1 MSYDVIGEFFQ
12 AGSGRAVPASFTV
25 DTLTDEFTLTAG
37 DVEYSGPVS
46 ALKVEPPLGRQP
58 RKLYL
63 PDGHLFQTDERD
75 AVAAMLPKTGWSF
88 ISAVEK
94 FGPHLLPLALATPFV
109 AYGVY
114 RLAMPV
120 LVNMALGLT
129 PTSVIHQMDRSTMAT
144 LDRFMTDE
152 SDLPEETQI
161 RLTGVFNEL
170 VDAGAGERT
179 ARPPK
184 YKLLFRG
191 GKMGPNAFA
200 LPGGTI
206 VITDDLVEMFPDNE
220 DALAGVLGHEIGHV
234 EMEHSLR
241 RLYRA
246 VGVATMVTLMAGDAG
261 PMIEDILLEGG
272 ALLSLSFSRG
282 QETESDN
289 FSVDLL
295 HEIGR
300 NPEAMAAFFEE
311 IEKMTSSHSHDN
323 DDDLPICEDTVE
335 EGDDDADKPLIETST
350 EDKDCRE
357 KIDSVFKDEAGDQAA
372 SEAPKINTE
381 WVSTHPL
388 SQKRIDNIRTRAAK
402 LRGE

>member
-1 MSYDVIGEFFQ
+1 MPYEVIGEFFE
-12 AGSGRAVPASFTV
+12 AGSGRSVPASFSV
-25 DTLTDEFTLTAG
+25 DPDG
-37 DVEYSGPVS
+37 DVFILIADGIEYSGYVS
-46 ALKVEPPLGRQP
+46 DLKVEPPLGRQP

-75 AVAAMLPKTGWSF
+75 AVADMLP
-88 ISAVEK
+88 
-94 FGPHLLPLALATPFV
+94 
-109 AYGVY
+109 YGIY
-114 RLAMPV
+114 RLVMPFM
-120 LVNMALGLT
+120 VNMALGLT
-129 PTSVIHQMDRSTMAT
+129 PTAAIHQMDRSTIAT
-144 LDRFMTDE
+144 LDRFITDE
-152 SDLPEETQI
+152 SDLPEETQV
-161 RLTGVFNEL
+161 RLTEVFEEL
-170 VDAGAGERT
+170 VEAGTGERT

-261 PMIEDILLEGG
+261 PLVEEVLLEGG
-272 ALLSLSFSRG
+272 ALLSLSFSRH
-282 QETESDN
+282 QETDSDN

-300 NPEAMAAFFEE
+300 DPEAMAAFFEE
-311 IEKMTSSHSHDN
+311 IEKLTSFGGDKDEHDHEDHEN
-323 DDDLPICEDTVE
+323 DVEISNEDDD
-335 EGDDDADKPLIETST
+335 
-350 EDKDCRE
+350 KDPVDI
-357 KIDSVFKDEAGDQAA
+357 IDSVDTPISKDEA
-372 SEAPKINTE
+372 APKINTE
-381 WVSTHPL
+381 WISTHPL
-388 SQKRIDNIRTRAAK
+388 SQKRIENIRKRAAQ
-402 LRGE
+402 LREE

>member
-1 MSYDVIGEFFQ
+1 MSYEVIGEFFEAS
-12 AGSGRAVPASFTV
+12 AGRSVPARFTV
-25 DTLTDEFTLTAG
+25 NPDTDEFTLTAG
-37 DVEYSGPVS
+37 EVEYSGPVS

-63 PDGHLFQTDERD
+63 PEGHLFQTDERD

-88 ISAVEK
+88 VSAVEK
-94 FGPHLLPLALATPFV
+94 FGPHLLPIAIATPIV

-114 RLAMPV
+114 RLVMPV
-120 LVNMALGLT
+120 LINMALGLT

-144 LDRFMTDE
+144 LDRFITDE
-152 SDLPEETQI
+152 SDLPEETQV
-161 RLTGVFNEL
+161 RLTGVFEEL
-170 VDAGAGERT
+170 VEHGAGERT

-184 YKLLFRG
+184 YRLLFRG

-246 VGVATMVTLMAGDAG
+246 VGVATMVTLMAGDSG
-261 PMIEDILLEGG
+261 PMVEEILLEGG

-289 FSVDLL
+289 FSIDLM

-300 NPEAMAAFFEE
+300 DPAAMALFFEE
-311 IEKMTSSHSHDN
+311 IEKLTSSHRHDK
-323 DDDLPICEDTVE
+323 DEDFPICEESDEHVHDEGE
-335 EGDDDADKPLIETST
+335 EGEN
-350 EDKDCRE
+350 CRE
-357 KIDSVFKDEAGDQAA
+357 PLGDGLKDEASDQAA
-372 SEAPKINTE
+372 SDAPKINTE
-381 WVSTHPL
+381 WISTHPL
-388 SQKRIDNIRTRAAK
+388 SQKRIDNIRARAAE
-402 LRGE
+402 LRDE